1 MYGLGAFL
9 YVIFLAIGWILM
21 IYTLNF
27 YYLAYCSR
35 NNFRHERNRRQK
47 VDLPTKLPMV
57 TIQLPL
63 YNEKYVVKRLIDAV
77 CKMDYP
83 KDKLQVQVLDD
94 SDDDTVD
101 LIRSIV
107 DDYRFKGFDVVHVRR
122 KDRTGYKAGALKEG
136 IKDAKGEFVA
146 IFDADFI
153 PPEWFLKSV
162 IGHFYADCKLGL
174 VQCKWGHVNE
184 NYSSLTGAQAVL

>member
-9 YVIFLAIGWILM
+9 FVIFLAIGWILM
-21 IYTLNF
+21 AYTLNF
-27 YYLAYCSR
+27 YYLAYQSR
-35 NNFRHERNRRQK
+35 NNIRHERKMRQK
-47 VDLPTKLPMV
+47 VELPTNLPVV

-77 CKMDYP
+77 CRMDYP
-83 KDKLQVQVLDD
+83 KDKFQIQVLDD

-107 DDYRFKGFDVVHVRR
+107 DEYKFKGFDIVHVRR

-136 IKDAKGEFVA
+136 IKYAKGEFVA

-153 PPEWFLKSV
+153 PPTWFLKSA
-162 IGHFYADCKLGL
+162 IGHFYADTKLGL
-174 VQCKWGHVNE
+174 VLCMWGLFN
-184 NYSSLTGAQAVL
+184 